1 MSAKWSRR
9 SKIPT
14 RQPTGLYVH
23 SSPPTAVPV
32 HPSIVRQ
39 WLRGGEIERLMELI
53 LQGEG
58 ATLVGEYS
66 PDSKTRAFI
75 NSLPRILRRI
85 EELHEAGLRGQVDEV
100 DSVLSREPRFHLELS
115 TDSGGLGLLHKA
127 VIHNHVPLQEWL
139 IENYPDTVH
148 VLDKEKR
155 NPLHYAGGC
164 VKTWNRLVEAAAD
177 TQAVDSEGN
186 TPAFYMLHPRRL
198 RPPLPDTR
206 AHKQEQGLVIK
217 PSNIRIWIHDKDL
230 GRLQRVLWEGM
241 GDRLRTE
248 TSTQPMVR
256 RFLNAVPYIMG
267 SIREVHTAA
276 VNNDLELLLA
286 RSAEPVPKDILMSKD
301 ANGLTPLHKAAG
313 LGNME
318 IVQEILRR
326 APEAVNAKDNI
337 GRTPLH
343 YAAGLRDRN
352 AMYQHL
358 VDAGAIDHLED
369 KKGNTPSHYKGK
381 PSELEGPQ
389 YLSVI
394 PNAPRTAHIFPPSW
408 DWRLLTTSSDAETAS
423 TATSPQIE
431 TIRNI
436 NDEKITKEEE
446 ELAPKIDDDEEME
459 QASETPEVESE
470 PVLDPETAQS
480 EPAEAEAMR
489 PEMSEDEG
497 VGSEF
502 PASAGDTLSPESDV
516 TNEEDVREDELS
528 GAKLGETFTLTRS
541 LFGGRG
547 HRGGNLG
554 DYDSGNEDVQTES
567 EETFGEKINHD
578 FVEDVGELNE
588 SDQIG
593 ILELNERRNESS
605 SSLAS
610 QNNEIED
617 IFKRPTS
624 GQRESISRP
633 ISGTNIKMSDEGENS
648 RPSSRQIEGSPS
660 DSIREQMGGRSNIPL
675 NGQMEGRSRRT
686 TRGSNSISL
695 INGPTT
701 GQIARTSSRPTG
713 GQMEG
718 SSNGSTSGELVEGIS
733 GTPFRERMNS
743 SRPSSGQID
752 ERSSILIRGQ
762 SERDSDRLGSAEGS
776 SSEPI
781 NGQVED
787 SSNIP
792 ISEQMESSTDR
803 PTSGQME
810 GSGPFSGRMENS
822 SSRPISGQMEGRSSR
837 PISGQMENS
846 SSRPISGQMEGR
858 SSRPISGQFEGRS
871 SRPIS
876 GQLDRRSSRTVD
888 GEMEGRS
895 SRPISGSTEGSSS
908 SPISGQFESNS
919 SRPTSGQ
926 IGRSSG
932 PINAQFE
939 GTSSRLI
946 SGQINSSSSR
956 PVSGQ
961 MDSSLNRPFSGMM
974 EDSTNGAPLDQRG
987 MNDTNREG
995 SSQSRETSRP
1005 TSTTMNSDESRPSST
1020 INQKESSDVVNDND
1034 NDESEDQDSLNQNTE
1049 MISRQIDNSTESNPN
1064 TETES
1069 RPSISG
1075 QSSRP
1080 GTGPFQANGSRSAQ
1094 GDSGSEEEAETPE
1107 RVLTAGGSRAEILAI
1122 TPAPPE
1128 VGEDSDTQKAVEEQI
1143 SEEEKQLAEELV
1155 KTGDMEAMA
1164 EMVLA
1169 GQGSAL
1175 LGLTSDNPDVQLFI
1189 NNVPQY
1195 MAKIERVHKAAREG
1209 DLRGVQTSL
1218 DRRKFAVARDN
1229 STPLKPTPLHVAAL
1243 FGRTSVLRYLAGRFP
1258 ETMHAQDS
1266 AGRSPL
1272 HYAATLPDNGHF
1284 YSLLVTLGA
1293 DKSLADDAGKTAEDY
1308 LRNRAELTR
1317 ESLLAEYQN
1326 RTVPV
1331 DTSGLNFNR
1340 YADKGA
1346 ELMRE
1351 GYPIFNPEEGRY
1363 LANSLGE
1370 PLIKGLTE
1378 VAQIRPRNPVSHLAH
1393 FLLDYNKADNE
1404 EVRSIKGRNDE
1415 DEKENENNL
1424 NVQNGELDDNKDDYK
1439 AEDNEDEEEDNDDK
1453 DSEPKLAFKQ
1463 ANRDEHGQS
1472 MVHFAAA
1479 RSHGRNAIFQL
1490 LQEMDINIGL
1500 RDGLYRTARD
1510 IAEQLEIQDNVQ
1522 SIDKYVV
1529 SIAARGEDGKLQE
1542 LILEGYDHILD
1553 AEDEAN
1559 IMDVVTERGL
1569 ESTIEILKGITS
1581 FEERREKLHRAI
1593 RFGSLKQVNSI
1604 FEESPNKKDLALAK
1618 NQQGRCSLHVAV
1630 LSQNEPIVEHI
1641 ANRYRGTLHVGDNLS
1656 RTPLH
1661 YAMGVEKVE
1670 PLSRILI
1677 AAGAQRVLKDL
1688 KGRQPSYY
1696 FMNKT
1701 DIQKLQD
1708 EEDALR
1714 V

>member
-1 MSAKWSRR
+1 
-9 SKIPT
+9 
-14 RQPTGLYVH
+14 
-23 SSPPTAVPV
+23 
-32 HPSIVRQ
+32 
-39 WLRGGEIERLMELI
+39 
-53 LQGEG
+53 
-58 ATLVGEYS
+58 
-66 PDSKTRAFI
+66 
-75 NSLPRILRRI
+75 
-85 EELHEAGLRGQVDEV
+85 
-100 DSVLSREPRFHLELS
+100 
-115 TDSGGLGLLHKA
+115 
-127 VIHNHVPLQEWL
+127 
-139 IENYPDTVH
+139 
-148 VLDKEKR
+148 
-155 NPLHYAGGC
+155 
-164 VKTWNRLVEAAAD
+164 
-177 TQAVDSEGN
+177 
-186 TPAFYMLHPRRL
+186 MLHPRRL

-1340 YADKGA
+1340 YADKVA
-1346 ELMRE
+1346 NDNVSSRQDIDDELLMARLE
-1351 GYPIFNPEEGRY
+1351 TAFHFVQTKGKGTFLQKHCTKAVFEELKYRCTR
-1363 LANSLGE
+1363 LDNT
-1370 PLIKGLTE
+1370 LID
-1378 VAQIRPRNPVSHLAH
+1378 VIRPG
-1393 FLLDYNKADNE
+1393 
-1404 EVRSIKGRNDE
+1404 VR
-1415 DEKENENNL
+1415 
-1424 NVQNGELDDNKDDYK
+1424 
-1439 AEDNEDEEEDNDDK
+1439 
-1453 DSEPKLAFKQ
+1453 
-1463 ANRDEHGQS
+1463 
-1472 MVHFAAA
+1472 
-1479 RSHGRNAIFQL
+1479 
-1490 LQEMDINIGL
+1490 
-1500 RDGLYRTARD
+1500 
-1510 IAEQLEIQDNVQ
+1510 
-1522 SIDKYVV
+1522 
-1529 SIAARGEDGKLQE
+1529 
-1542 LILEGYDHILD
+1542 
-1553 AEDEAN
+1553 
-1559 IMDVVTERGL
+1559 
-1569 ESTIEILKGITS
+1569 
-1581 FEERREKLHRAI
+1581 
-1593 RFGSLKQVNSI
+1593 
-1604 FEESPNKKDLALAK
+1604 DLALGK
-1618 NQQGRCSLHVAV
+1618 GKLKDKLFTGLEVPDYESFRVFERIIMPVIREL
-1630 LSQNEPIVEHI
+1630 NEISPGEELREQPARNFWSERKEQFETIDLDPTGNVIKGFVVEMS
-1641 ANRYRGTLHVGDNLS
+1641 RNLS
-1656 RTPLH
+1656 PVSFPKNLKLSDL
-1661 YAMGVEKVE
+1661 EKVE
-1670 PLSRILI
+1670 VALTSVMTGYYRRNKESGFIDES
-1677 AAGAQRVLKDL
+1677 GENF
-1688 KGRQPSYY
+1688 GSYY
-1696 FMNKT
+1696 SLNEMAENKEV
-1701 DIQKLQD
+1701 LQD
-1708 EEDALR
+1708 LEQESLVAEGIDDPNSDNWPYGRGVFISPYGDVAAWINIREHLKLFTVTTPEHR
-1714 V
+1714 GHAGRAYITAVDIISSLDEKVESVRDPVLGFLTTDPRLVGNTLCFNVLLSLPNLAKSKSSLNRLCVEQGLHLQMTTNPTRFRLKNKACLGYSEFDCFFKFVDSVKMIVEAEKFSSKTSVVQIPSLIKNFLAKKNRRKLDN